1 MEIPFFICTFV
12 KNKLIIMN
20 KPIAIEVGEWWFKGC
35 FIQEQDHPMLSKYVV
50 FKDTEL
56 QERVGTASTMREAKK
71 LCVDNEV
78 TDYKFGYKSFLG

>member
-1 MEIPFFICTFV
+1 
-12 KNKLIIMN
+12 MN

-50 FKDTEL
+50 FKDTEG
-56 QERVGTASTMREAKK
+56 QEHIGSCGTKKEAIK

-78 TDYKFGYKSFLG
+78 TDFKLGYDTFIY

>member
-1 MEIPFFICTFV
+1 
-12 KNKLIIMN
+12 MN

-50 FKDTEL
+50 FKDTEG
-56 QERVGTASTMREAKK
+56 QEHVDGASTMKEAKR

-78 TDYKFGYKSFLG
+78 VDYKLGYKSFIG